1 MTDRPNTFVGLD
13 LSGPL
18 TRCLVAAAE
27 GSRLEYLG
35 CGSMPPVRWDAQD
48 RWDEQLTEQ
57 SVQEAI
63 FEAERSVGQAIVSAV
78 VGLGGQRAASH
89 YVHHDT
95 VLASRKSLVT
105 MRDVR
110 DAVQQC
116 AAKVSGDDSMVLQLV
131 PLEFGA
137 DSLRGLTN
145 PVGLRARRLRAL
157 VRVITTD
164 RSAHERARDLV
175 NQVQV
180 NVQETVLGGFAAAY
194 SSLGSREVEDGVA
207 HLDFGKQSS
216 TLTAYCGGVFRHAS
230 GISLGRDQ
238 IVSDVGQVFN
248 TDSAVASALITDFG
262 RVHLGGKGSPCYVL
276 VPETGAGASRVLNRP
291 RPRRTLDKI
300 ITFRLQACFEL
311 VRDDLNHEGLMKG
324 AVRSLVLTGD
334 LAELPGIA
342 HLARRVVG
350 LRTRIGAPTA
360 PDALPVALRGPK
372 WACAAGLA
380 MYAHRLA
387 GGLSGSPGA
396 VPEGVFAAQEFSGV
410 RG

>member
-13 LSGPL
+13 LSGPV
-18 TRCLVAAAE
+18 TRCLVATAE

-35 CGSMPPVRWDAQD
+35 CGSMPPVRWDAHD
-48 RWDEQLTEQ
+48 SWDEQMSKQ

-78 VGLGGQRAASH
+78 VGLGGHRVASH
-89 YVHHDT
+89 YVQQDT

-105 MRDVR
+105 MSDVR

-116 AAKVSGDDSMVLQLV
+116 AAKVSGNDSMVLQLV

-145 PVGLRARRLRAL
+145 PVGLRAQRLRAL

-175 NQVQV
+175 NRVQI

-194 SSLGSREVEDGVA
+194 SSLDREEVEHGVA
-207 HLDFGKQSS
+207 HLDLGKESS

-230 GISLGRDQ
+230 AIPLGRDQ

-276 VPETGAGASRVLNRP
+276 VPETAGDGSRLLNRP

-311 VRDDLNHEGLMKG
+311 VRDDLSHEGLMNG
-324 AVRSLVLTGD
+324 AIRSLVLTGD

-342 HLARRVVG
+342 QLADRVVG
-350 LRTRIGAPTA
+350 LRTRIGVPAAPE
-360 PDALPVALRGPK
+360 ALPIDLRSPK

-380 MYAHRLA
+380 SYALRLA
-387 GGLSGSPGA
+387 GGLEGSPGA
-396 VPEGVFAAQEFSGV
+396 VPERATAASQFFGV